1 MENKYQPYKTP
12 QERPCHAI
20 LRRRSPK
27 HYDWQSDFV
36 GELFNEDGRR
46 YQVGVTVRF
55 DRHGEQ
61 VLDLYARPLHLYKTQ
76 VKPGRLEVV
85 R

>member
-1 MENKYQPYKTP
+1 MKRIHQNPADAQ
-12 QERPCHAI
+12 RPCHAI

-36 GELFNEDGRR
+36 GELFNEDGRH
-46 YQVGVTVRF
+46 YQIGVTVRSGR
-55 DRHGEQ
+55 DGQQEP
-61 VLDLYARPLHLYKTQ
+61 DLYLRPTNLYKTP
-76 VKPGRLEVV
+76 VTPGRLEVV